1 VPVTR
6 RPHVRRFLFSRVP
19 HFTGGIKGCPRR
31 RAARSPSKQ
40 AARSYCRAGGS
51 LGGFASSTQAGFAA
65 CGPRQDAVC
74 KSLPRRGPVSPTP
87 QAPLPARIA
96 RNRPDDALSGRER
109 EEYRIIFP
117 IIYMTKQKP
126 ESSLSERDRPVKLSS
141 VEPLEIGSTVVW
153 GSLGPMEIGAV
164 VGCSRKRPAT
174 ARSASCLGSTE
185 DSCLRPK
192 A

>member
-1 VPVTR
+1 MASALILRRRIASSVGARHRRRTPARAHVKERKDTGRRVTDPNFLVPVTR

-19 HFTGGIKGCPRR
+19 HFTGGIKGFPRR

-96 RNRPDDALSGRER
+96 RNRPDDALGGRER
-109 EEYRIIFP
+109 KGYRIIF
-117 IIYMTKQKP
+117 QKMSR
-126 ESSLSERDRPVKLSS
+126 ENGL
-141 VEPLEIGSTVVW
+141 
-153 GSLGPMEIGAV
+153 GSLG
-164 VGCSRKRPAT
+164 RQ
-174 ARSASCLGSTE
+174 
-185 DSCLRPK
+185 
-192 A
+192 